1 MAKLAWLSVLALW
14 PAWAWAQPPAVDPE
28 ALGHLSEATRSAF
41 EPTLAQIAQLDSQ
54 LEAARLLLSDA
65 EAAAAPVDPTG
76 QARDVDRSIFAI
88 RPPERQ
94 DRIAEATAAYDDAVT
109 ALHVARTDRAAR
121 KGAWEQARREGS
133 SGVEIAESTWLASE
147 ASLDVAHRDLA
158 AARGRLRAA
167 RSAAGDPASSE
178 RTATADDL
186 AQETRWIGT
195 ADLGPGP
202 VDPAVQAASDR
213 IVFLSAHRQALAA
226 ELELA
231 RAVAV
236 NASGGSIDLAPFRS
250 SAQQADLAWADLQR
264 VEATRTAPGTAAD
277 ARPAD
282 GSSSARDQ
290 P

>member
-1 MAKLAWLSVLALW
+1 
-14 PAWAWAQPPAVDPE
+14 
-28 ALGHLSEATRSAF
+28 
-41 EPTLAQIAQLDSQ
+41 
-54 LEAARLLLSDA
+54 
-65 EAAAAPVDPTG
+65 
-76 QARDVDRSIFAI
+76 
-88 RPPERQ
+88 
-94 DRIAEATAAYDDAVT
+94 
-109 ALHVARTDRAAR
+109 
-121 KGAWEQARREGS
+121 
-133 SGVEIAESTWLASE
+133 
-147 ASLDVAHRDLA
+147 VAHRDLA

-186 AQETRWIGT
+186 AHETRWIGT